1 MEGYSQLHKF
11 QQIMELKGYSPNTI
25 NSYISCLRLF
35 QQTTQIKY
43 WNTLNDTGIGQ
54 ICFDFFTLKRMSYS
68 SQKQMLGSLTL
79 FYKTMFNRELA
90 LAHFKP
96 TRKAFKLPVVLAK
109 KEVEIILSR
118 TENLKHKAILATLYA
133 LGLRSG
139 ELLNLKISHL
149 DGERNTVTLYNAKGK
164 KDRQLMFPDVLKVLL
179 RKYYLEYRP
188 KTFLFEGAKGN
199 QYTSSSL
206 VSVVKNG
213 AKRARLKKVITP
225 HTFRHS
231 FATHLLES
239 GTDIR
244 IIQKLL
250 GHKSIK
256 TTMIYTHVSVS
267 EIKQVESPLNTV
279 RFNF

>member
-11 QQIMELKGYSPNTI
+11 RQIMELKGYSPNTI
-25 NSYISCLRLF
+25 NAYSSCLKLF
-35 QQTTQIKY
+35 QQATHIKY
-43 WNTLNDTGIGQ
+43 WNSLTDTQ
-54 ICFDFFTLKRMSYS
+54 LYRICFDFFTLKRMSYA
-68 SQKQMLGSLTL
+68 SQKQMLASLIL
-79 FYKTMFNRELA
+79 FYRIMFNRELA
-90 LAHFKP
+90 LANFRP

-109 KEVEIILSR
+109 KEVEVILGK

-139 ELLNLKISHL
+139 ELRNLKITHL
-149 DGERNTVTLYNAKGK
+149 DGERNTVSIHNAKGK
-164 KDRQLMFPDVLKVLL
+164 KDRQLMFPGTLKKLL
-179 RKYYLEYRP
+179 RKYYLEYKP
-188 KTFLFEGAKGN
+188 KTYLFEGAEHEP
-199 QYTSSSL
+199 YSASSL
-206 VSVVKNG
+206 QSVVKKA
-213 AKRARLKKVITP
+213 AKKARVNKVVTP

-267 EIKQVESPLNTV
+267 EIKHVESPLSTV
-279 RFNF
+279 QFDI